1 MLPKTKGFAR
11 IRAAL
16 AEESTPIETEVRRE
30 ANVVRQVRENDMD
43 LEPARHPS
51 TSGSH
56 LSPNMGAVIV
66 DSLEDIPEDD
76 LMSDSLIDK
85 PNQSSFKQQALR
97 NSKGKEFWE
106 NFDDLPRRTPPPPT
120 FLPRGSSSGIS
131 DDISMDSPF
140 LSTPP
145 SSLYGGGFLAFAQP
159 TDPLTTQ
166 SQNGSASPTRSSTPL
181 PTAAEVTRKV
191 NNKRRRDDDFDPSS
205 FKRRAVSPGMSVHN
219 SPVMQSPMQRDVNP
233 WGTRPPSNSGSE
245 IGTLDAPGTT
255 GRTNGTKRVGLQG
268 MVDTNDGLM
277 KMSIE

>member
-43 LEPARHPS
+43 LEPTRHPAVS
-51 TSGSH
+51 TTQS
-56 LSPNMGAVIV
+56 SPSMSAAAV

-76 LMSDSLIDK
+76 IMADLSNERGTS
-85 PNQSSFKQQALR
+85 SSFKQQAIL

-106 NFDDLPRRTPPPPT
+106 SFPDDRFRRTPPPPA

-131 DDISMDSPF
+131 DDISMESSS

-145 SSLYGGGFLAFAQP
+145 SSLYGTGYFLISQLNEQQEA
-159 TDPLTTQ
+159 Q
-166 SQNGSASPTRSSTPL
+166 SQQAPQSPTRSATPL
-181 PTAAEVTRKV
+181 PTAADITRKV
-191 NNKRRRDDDFDPSS
+191 NNKRRRDDDFDPTS

-245 IGTLDAPGTT
+245 KGAVEG
-255 GRTNGTKRVGLQG
+255 GRINGTKRVGLQG
-268 MVDTNDGLM
+268 MTDTNDGLM